1 VKYVIR
7 AAPILVALALFV
19 SFVLVQQSGVAI
31 GATGVVDFKKTTD
44 ATKALAWAN
53 QGASVTIEI
62 VDSDLNRPLKRVL
75 VPGDLTNLAASI
87 LLGDLTGLAGP
98 PTASTTALSVGL
110 DFSVAQTAIAVG
122 DTILVDGETVRE
134 VATVVSATAITVTTP
149 FTLTKVAA
157 PVAEVTNPDGS
168 FDKCPDCAQAFVIQN
183 TAVSNSQTQL
193 RTQLLNLVD
202 TNVGS
207 ALANRFTSA
216 PDTALNVLDLHIVRD
231 GLIESNATISGLDL
245 GIGTLTVGKIDTVV
259 AGAADLNVLYWT
271 ATANAIAAGSGLG
284 TVKVTSDADPVG
296 FAINLEETGPRSGIF
311 RTSVGASLDV
321 SLTATASVAGTA
333 SLKVNEFDT
342 VKATYADEG
351 TTAGST
357 VTRTKSLRVETSAP
371 AFSGQS
377 PANDSSSTSPLP
389 TVFGNV
395 TDTDS
400 GVDKDTITVIFAV
413 DSDVPPDGIADTAEF
428 VAVVSADQ
436 SDITAGK
443 SLSQRLPVTL
453 SLVPDNVVSWW
464 IRTTDV
470 AGNVGIS
477 DRQATIDG
485 VADTCDPTVPAFASF
500 TALLAAGDVSDDST
514 VIGKCQAYR
523 IKVDNTAPAID
534 KAVTGSWWDTNKT
547 GTDKTETDVTKS
559 KNTFIRVDFNEN
571 VDGTTVSAA
580 DFNVAGSNPIS
591 ATHFSGAKKSVFLEV
606 SALAADA
613 RPKIE
618 VVREIL
624 DEAGNKLT
632 SDSLDSSSDGI
643 APTLTLSITEGT
655 RPVTK
660 DKVQVVLS
668 ADEKASTA
676 NTNIIIVPVKGFTH
690 ASAFGD
696 ESALTLTGGPTA
708 WTASA
713 EPSGDGL
720 YNVDADA
727 TDLNSTTN
735 IGKAGTDPFTAK
747 TLAPT
752 LTCSTTGVANV
763 FTETSATATAGPFAD
778 QNDDGEITAADFT
791 VTLQDADTT
800 VAILVDDPEAGD
812 LTITCTGPLATATVD
827 IAYTRANPID
837 LAKATLFEVDTVV
850 ADPAFPL
857 TAGGTDD
864 PNTFIAVDFTDEGRE
879 YGLLV
884 SKAFVLLGAYLDP
897 AAVPPK
903 TGADIKTSFDSHK
916 TVELLSASLDG
927 TDIKADVSSIDS
939 ITFLY
944 KASGLTFAEHTLV
957 VKVKDEAGNEKEFT
971 HKFDVKARAS
981 VKVSLVP
988 GWNLVSLPG
997 EPADSSIDAVLAKS
1011 PDVSTVITYDPT
1023 IPGGFLVAVRGSGGT
1038 YSGTLETMDAS
1049 HGYWVLTS
1057 TFAPIELD
1065 IPPLAEGS
1073 AGVLPPTISIAKGWN
1088 LVPIID
1094 ISGTKGVG
1102 DLISSRD
1109 YFASAID
1116 IAAVYFFDT
1125 IANSWTFIDKS
1136 LDTEAEAVTV
1146 GRAYWVFSTKAGSL
1160 VPVPKTPTP

>member
-1 VKYVIR
+1 MKYVIR

-53 QGASVTIEI
+53 QGGSVTIEI

-75 VPGDLTNLAASI
+75 VPGDLTNLAASTQ
-87 LLGDLTGLAGP
+87 LGDLTGLAGP

-110 DFSVAQTAIAVG
+110 AFSVPQTAIAVG

-134 VATVVSATAITVTTP
+134 VATVVSTPDGPITAITVTTP
-149 FTLTKVAA
+149 FTRTQVA
-157 PVAEVTNPDGS
+157 PVAKVTKADGL
-168 FDKCPDCAQAFVIQN
+168 FAKCPDCAQAFAIPN
-183 TAVSNSQTQL
+183 TAGINTP
-193 RTQLLNLVD
+193 TELLNLVD
-202 TNVGS
+202 SNVRS

-216 PDTALNVLDLHIVRD
+216 PDTAINIRDVRIVRD
-231 GLIESNATISGLDL
+231 NLVVSTAEITGLDL
-245 GIGTLTVGKIDTVV
+245 GVGTLTVGTIDTVV
-259 AGAADLNVLYWT
+259 DGATGLNVLYWT
-271 ATANAIAAGSGLG
+271 ATANTIAAASGLG

-296 FAINLEETGPRSGIF
+296 FTINLEETGPRTGIF
-311 RTSVGASLDV
+311 RTGVDV
-321 SLTATASVAGTA
+321 RLTAANSDAGKA
-333 SLKVNEFDT
+333 SLKVNKFDT
-342 VKATYADEG
+342 VKATYFDEG

-357 VTRTKSLRVETSAP
+357 VLRTKSLSVETSAP

-413 DSDVPPDGIADTAEF
+413 DSDADGIADTTDF
-428 VAVVSADQ
+428 VTVVSADQ
-436 SDITAGK
+436 SDITGGK
-443 SLSQRLPVTL
+443 SLSQRLPVGL
-453 SLVPDNVVSWW
+453 SRVDDNVVSWW
-464 IRTTDV
+464 IKTTDV
-470 AGNVGIS
+470 AGNVGLS

-485 VADTCDPTVPAFASF
+485 VADPCVPTVLAFTSKEE
-500 TALLAAGDVSDDST
+500 LLAAGDVSDAST
-514 VIGKCQAYR
+514 VIGNCQAYR

-547 GTDKTETDVTKS
+547 GTDKTESDVTKS
-559 KNTFIRVDFNEN
+559 KNTFIRVDFDEN

-618 VVREIL
+618 VVGEIL

-632 SDSLDSSSDGI
+632 SDSLDQSSDGI

-690 ASAFGD
+690 ASAPGD
-696 ESALTLTGGPTA
+696 QSALTLTGGPTA

-763 FTETSATATAGPFAD
+763 FTATSATATAGPFAD
-778 QNDDGEITAADFT
+778 RNDDGSITAADVT
-791 VTLQDADTT
+791 VTPQDADTT
-800 VAILVDDPEAGD
+800 VATVVDDAEAGD
-812 LTITCTGPLATATVD
+812 LTITCFRTTLATATVD
-827 IAYTRANPID
+827 IAYMRANPID

-879 YGLLV
+879 YGLLA
-884 SKAFVLLGAYLDP
+884 SKDFVLLGAYLDP

-939 ITFLY
+939 VTFLY

-981 VKVSLVP
+981 VKVSLAP

-1049 HGYWVLTS
+1049 RGYWVLTS

>member
-1 VKYVIR
+1 M
-7 AAPILVALALFV
+7 
-19 SFVLVQQSGVAI
+19 
-31 GATGVVDFKKTTD
+31 
-44 ATKALAWAN
+44 
-53 QGASVTIEI
+53 
-62 VDSDLNRPLKRVL
+62 
-75 VPGDLTNLAASI
+75 
-87 LLGDLTGLAGP
+87 
-98 PTASTTALSVGL
+98 
-110 DFSVAQTAIAVG
+110 
-122 DTILVDGETVRE
+122 
-134 VATVVSATAITVTTP
+134 
-149 FTLTKVAA
+149 
-157 PVAEVTNPDGS
+157 
-168 FDKCPDCAQAFVIQN
+168 
-183 TAVSNSQTQL
+183 
-193 RTQLLNLVD
+193 
-202 TNVGS
+202 
-207 ALANRFTSA
+207 
-216 PDTALNVLDLHIVRD
+216 
-231 GLIESNATISGLDL
+231 
-245 GIGTLTVGKIDTVV
+245 GIGTLTVGTIDSILSGTD
-259 AGAADLNVLYWT
+259 DLNVLYWT
-271 ATANAIAAGSGLG
+271 ATANPIAAGSGLG

-296 FAINLEETGPRSGIF
+296 FAINLEETGSRSGIF
-311 RTSVGASLDV
+311 RSRDV
-321 SLTATASVAGTA
+321 SLTAADSVAGTA
-333 SLKVNEFDT
+333 SLKVNKFDT

-357 VTRTKSLRVETSAP
+357 VSRTKSLSVETSAP
-371 AFSGQS
+371 AFSGLS

-400 GVDKDTITVIFAV
+400 GVDKDTITVIFAL
-413 DSDVPPDGIADTAEF
+413 DSDVPPDGIADRAEF

-453 SLVPDNVVSWW
+453 SLVTDNVVSWW
-464 IRTTDV
+464 IMTTDV
-470 AGNVGIS
+470 AGNVGLS

-485 VADTCDPTVPAFASF
+485 VADTCDPMAPAFASSS
-500 TALLAAGDVSDDST
+500 ALIGDVSDDST

-618 VVREIL
+618 VVGEIL

-632 SDSLDSSSDGI
+632 SDSLDPSSDGI

-660 DKVQVVLS
+660 DKVQVALR
-668 ADEKASTA
+668 ANEKASTA
-676 NTNIIIVPVKGFTH
+676 NTDITIVPVKGFTH
-690 ASAFGD
+690 AFAGSALVPASGD
-696 ESALTLTGGPTA
+696 QSALTVTGGPTA

-763 FTETSATATAGPFAD
+763 FTATSATATAGPFAD
-778 QNDDGEITAADFT
+778 QNDDGSITAADFT
-791 VTLQDADTT
+791 VTPQDADT
-800 VAILVDDPEAGD
+800 VAIVVDDAEAGD
-812 LTITCTGPLATATVD
+812 LTITCTDNTGPLATATVD

-879 YGLLV
+879 YGLLA

-939 ITFLY
+939 IKFLY

-981 VKVSLVP
+981 VKVSLAP

-1049 HGYWVLTS
+1049 RGYWVLTT

-1102 DLISSRD
+1102 DLISSQD